1 MAGPQTVDEYL
12 AALPEDRRAAL
23 QAVRE
28 VFQKNL
34 SDGFEEGIQYGMVG
48 YYVPLSVYPP
58 GYHCTPDTPL
68 PFAGMASQK
77 NHMSIY
83 LMGLYSNPDELA
95 KFEAAWKAT
104 GLRLDMGKS
113 CIRFRKL
120 EQVPL
125 KVLAATLKRL
135 TLKKFLRHYEAEIE
149 NTASRRKV
157 TGKTAAKKTAAK
169 KTAAK
174 KTAAKK
180 TTAKKT
186 AAKKKAAKKTTAKRT
201 TAKKTAAKKT
211 TAKKTAAKKTTAKKT
226 TAKKTAAQT
235 SARRKKA

>member
-1 MAGPQTVDEYL
+1 MAGPKTVEEYL
-12 AALPEDRRAAL
+12 AALPEERRLAL

-28 VFQKNL
+28 VFQRNL
-34 SDGFEEGIQYGMVG
+34 SGGFEEGIQYGMVG

-149 NTASRRKV
+149 NTSSRRKA
-157 TGKTAAKKTAAK
+157 TGSKKSASK
-169 KTAAK
+169 KSASK
-174 KTAAKK
+174 KSASKK
-180 TTAKKT
+180 SASKKS
-186 AAKKKAAKKTTAKRT
+186 ASRKSASKKSASKKSASRKSASRKS
-201 TAKKTAAKKT
+201 ASRKSASKKSASKK
-211 TAKKTAAKKTTAKKT
+211 
-226 TAKKTAAQT
+226 
-235 SARRKKA
+235 SASK